1 MVSLARHD
9 SFSRICQITL
19 KRPGIIERLGDLF
32 ADPAQRLAAVRAGA
46 RRGMNHAL
54 RHLLSV
60 MGWTLGESQKPGRRG
75 KKLNLLSLPCAG
87 SALPMSYAPSATDD
101 TRISKAVYERPRICR
116 FFPEHG
122 MPIH

>member
-46 RRGMNHAL
+46 RRGMNHVLA
-54 RHLLSV
+54 RQV
-60 MGWTLGESQKPGRRG
+60 FRQRVPGT
-75 KKLNLLSLPCAG
+75 S
-87 SALPMSYAPSATDD
+87 
-101 TRISKAVYERPRICR
+101 
-116 FFPEHG
+116 
-122 MPIH
+122 